1 MTLRWILFTNQA
13 ALKWTTTA
21 VSPWSCNRFFVC
33 FFLFFPLFFSF
44 LFVSS
49 FSSCGVVKYAVDLFF
64 LGYLCPRPPGTQ
76 VERNSP
82 GHPLV
87 VTSGVPCSLADEGYI
102 YKLVSAVCRVSPN
115 PPYASMSEFVRVRY
129 RPLLITMSFSRCT
142 SYFWTLCGII
152 CKHEFRNKRVRK
164 AW

>member
-1 MTLRWILFTNQA
+1 M
-13 ALKWTTTA
+13 
-21 VSPWSCNRFFVC
+21 
-33 FFLFFPLFFSF
+33 
-44 LFVSS
+44 SS

-129 RPLLITMSFSRCT
+129 RPLLITMS
-142 SYFWTLCGII
+142 LCELDIDHRPLLI
-152 CKHEFRNKRVRK
+152 TMSLCELDIDHC
-164 AW
+164 